1 MKAED
6 IIEGLNLH
14 IEDIRKVRHIE
25 TKGHLVLQRTIA
37 TNTVFKAYKTYKAT
51 VWFVKDRS
59 KYAVISTD
67 YTAKVLDSQEEKI
80 ERIINVNL
88 CHDLFN
94 WINSDYYNQVVE
106 GVFKGYDAKN

>member
-6 IIEGLNLH
+6 IVEGLNLH
-14 IEDIRKVRHIE
+14 IEDIRNARHIN
-25 TKGHLVLQRTIA
+25 TKGHLVLQRTITA
-37 TNTVFKAYKTYKAT
+37 NPTFKAYKTYKA
-51 VWFVKDRS
+51 VIWFVKDKS
-59 KYAVISTD
+59 KYAVLSTD
-67 YTAKVLDSQEEKI
+67 HTAKVLDGQEEKV

-88 CHDLFN
+88 CHYLFN